1 MGQGFYGHILRAHAM
16 TPATPLLEV
25 RGLTKRFGAQ
35 PALEDV
41 SLAIAPG
48 EVHAVA
54 GENGAGKSTLM
65 AILTGALTAD
75 EGALLWEGRPVSLP
89 DVRAAQALGISMVH
103 QEPQLVPSLG
113 VAENIC
119 LGRLPHRLGAAR
131 LVDRTALRAAA
142 QAALDTLRVGVP
154 LSAAVREIGV
164 AQRQLVAIARALHF
178 GARLIILD
186 EPTSSLSLDEV
197 EALFAT
203 LRRLRGSGTAL
214 VYISHRLEELRAIAD
229 RVTVLRDGRVVA
241 TAPMTE
247 MTQGALIAAMSGREL
262 AADLQAGPPPPG
274 TEPVLRVGGL
284 SQSSRVHGVSLEV
297 REGEVVGLAGLM
309 GSGRSRTLRAIFG
322 ADRRDAGTVEV
333 RTAGGWHPVRDVAGA
348 IALGMGLVPE
358 DRRALG
364 LVLTASVLD
373 NIGLRT
379 PRGARRWG
387 FLRARAIREVA
398 LAAMARLR
406 IKARGV
412 EAPVR
417 TLSGGNQQKVVL
429 GRWLDDTR
437 VLLLDEPTRGVDV
450 AAKAEIHRHLRTL
463 AAAGMALVVA
473 SSEIPELLA
482 LCDRIAVMRLGRV
495 VGELPRERATP
506 AEILRLAT
514 GAGEAAAS

>member
-1 MGQGFYGHILRAHAM
+1 M

-35 PALEDV
+35 PALQDV
-41 SLAIAPG
+41 SLTIAAG

-65 AILTGALTAD
+65 AILSGALSAD
-75 EGALLWEGRPVSLP
+75 EGTLVWEGRPVSLP
-89 DVRAAQALGISMVH
+89 DVRAAQALGISIVH
-103 QEPQLVPSLG
+103 QEPQLVPTLG

-131 LVDRTALRAAA
+131 VVDGAALGAAA
-142 QAALDTLRVGVP
+142 QAALDALRVDVP
-154 LSAAVREIGV
+154 LWAAVRDIGV

-197 EALFAT
+197 EALFAA
-203 LRRLRGSGTAL
+203 LRRLRAAGTAL

-241 TAPMTE
+241 TAPMAE
-247 MTQGALIAAMSGREL
+247 MTGDALIAAMSGREL

-274 TEPVLRVGGL
+274 TEPVLRVTGL
-284 SQSSRVHGVSLEV
+284 AQAGRLHEVSLEV

-309 GSGRSRTLRAIFG
+309 GSGRSRTLRTIFG

-333 RTAGGWHPVRDVAGA
+333 RTAGGWRGVHDVAGA
-348 IALGMGLVPE
+348 IAVGMGLVPE

-364 LVLTASVLD
+364 LVISATVLD

-387 FLRARAIREVA
+387 FLRAGVIRAVA
-398 LAAMARLR
+398 EAAMARLR
-406 IKARGV
+406 IKARSV

-429 GRWLDDTR
+429 GRWLEDTR

-450 AAKAEIHRHLRTL
+450 SAKAEIHRHLRAL
-463 AAAGMALVVA
+463 AASGMALLVA

-482 LCDRIAVMRLGRV
+482 LCDRIAVMRLGRL
-495 VGELPRERATP
+495 VGELPRERAT
-506 AEILRLAT
+506 ALEILRLA
-514 GAGEAAAS
+514 S